1 MRRPVGHVVYFIK
14 DFKDEPRR
22 DNVVRKE
29 GTFYFN
35 KNFPPGKKVIIG
47 QITSRRGEISLP
59 YFDDFM
65 TFSKMDMWGSN
76 QPPNK
81 ERFKGPSGLE
91 REVKMLGRDSMAFKD
106 GEEAREFAKILR
118 DNNIYCSVSGRLIQ
132 NISRPTYAEILYR
145 EYLKKEEPEE
155 DRGLYGITLD
165 LEGDDEGCDDI
176 II

>member
-1 MRRPVGHVVYFIK
+1 
-14 DFKDEPRR
+14 
-22 DNVVRKE
+22 
-29 GTFYFN
+29 
-35 KNFPPGKKVIIG
+35 
-47 QITSRRGEISLP
+47 
-59 YFDDFM
+59 
-65 TFSKMDMWGSN
+65 
-76 QPPNK
+76 
-81 ERFKGPSGLE
+81 
-91 REVKMLGRDSMAFKD
+91 MAFKD